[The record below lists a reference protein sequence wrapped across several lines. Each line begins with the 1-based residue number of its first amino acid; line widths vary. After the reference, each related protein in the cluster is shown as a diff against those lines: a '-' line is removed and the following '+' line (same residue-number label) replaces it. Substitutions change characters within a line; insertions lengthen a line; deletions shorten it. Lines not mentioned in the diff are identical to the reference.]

1 MTSSLRPPVRALLMD
16 ADGVVQYPRKGW
28 LKEMMRLGGP
38 RFLTEVFRREKE
50 TLTGQVDLYPL
61 LTDLLERDGRD
72 CTPDDILEVWCR
84 IEIDERM
91 LRLVDRVRAEGVVTA
106 LATNQ
111 QSYRGGFMLANL
123 PYDEHF
129 DHQFHSFRV
138 GLAKPDPAYFTHI
151 VDTLGIAPEETV
163 FVDDME
169 ANVRGA
175 RRAGLRAVHFSGT
188 DTYGHLR
195 CRLRALGVP
204 GVATPVQ

>member
-1 MTSSLRPPVRALLMD
+1 VTDSTQPPVRALLMD
-16 ADGVVQYPRKGW
+16 ADGVMQYPRRGW
-28 LKEMMRLGGP
+28 LTEMLRLGGP
-38 RFLTEVFRREKE
+38 RFLADVFRTEKT

-61 LTDLLERDGRD
+61 LAELLERDGRE

-84 IEIDERM
+84 IDPDELM
-91 LRLVDRVRAEGVVTA
+91 LRMIDRVRTAGVVTA

-111 QSYRGGFMLANL
+111 QSYRGSYMLANL
-123 PYDEHF
+123 PYDDHF
-129 DHQFHSFRV
+129 DHQFHSFQV
-138 GLAKPDPAYFTHI
+138 GLAKPDPAYFTR
-151 VDTLGIAPEETV
+151 VTEALGVAPEEAV

-169 ANVRGA
+169 VNVRGA

-204 GVATPVQ
+204 GV

>member
-1 MTSSLRPPVRALLMD
+1 MTSTQPPVRALLMD
-16 ADGVVQYPRKGW
+16 ADGVVQYPRRGW
-28 LKEMMRLGGP
+28 LRDMLRLGGP
-38 RFLTEVFRREKE
+38 RFIPDAFRSEKK
-50 TLTGQVDLYPL
+50 TLTGHVDLYPL
-61 LTDLLERDGRD
+61 LAGLLERDGRD

-84 IEIDERM
+84 IEVDARM
-91 LRLVDRVRAEGVVTA
+91 LRLVDRVRAAGVITA

-123 PYDEHF
+123 GHEAHF
-129 DHQFHSFRV
+129 DHQFHSFQV

-151 VDTLGIAPEETV
+151 VETLGIAPEEAV
-163 FVDDME
+163 FVDDM
-169 ANVRGA
+169 AVNVRGA

-204 GVATPVQ
+204 GVSTPVQ

>member
-1 MTSSLRPPVRALLMD
+1 MTSSSQPPVRALLMD
-16 ADGVVQYPRKGW
+16 ADGVMQYPRTGW
-28 LKEMMRLGGP
+28 LKEMLRLGGP
-38 RFLTEVFRREKE
+38 RFLTDVFRWERA
-50 TLTGQVDLYPL
+50 TMTGKVDLYPL
-61 LTDLLERDGRD
+61 LTELLTRDGRD
-72 CTPDDILEVWCR
+72 CTPEDIIEVWCR
-84 IEIDERM
+84 IEVDELM
-91 LRLVDRVRAEGVVTA
+91 LGLVDRVRAAGVVTA

-151 VDTLGIAPEETV
+151 VETLGVAPEEAV
-163 FVDDME
+163 FVDDLE
-169 ANVRGA
+169 VNVRGA
-175 RRAGLRAVHFSGT
+175 RRAGLRTVHFADT